1 MDTVVASNNWLQT
14 DITTKENMITS
25 ITRFPLSPELER
37 DALRQELEAVAP
49 QFKTIPGLIRKY
61 FLLGEDGNTCGGVY
75 LWDSMAEA
83 RAFSEGPLRAM
94 IRQKFSVDP
103 HISYYET
110 PVIVDGERA
119 AA

>member
-1 MDTVVASNNWLQT
+1 
-14 DITTKENMITS
+14 MITS
-25 ITRFPLSPELER
+25 ITRFPLTTGLQR
-37 DALRQELEAVAP
+37 DALKQDLEAVAP

-61 FLLGEDGNTCGGVY
+61 FLLADDGSACGGVY
-75 LWDSMAEA
+75 LWESMAEA

-103 HISYYET
+103 QINYYET
-110 PVIVDGERA
+110 PIIVDGERA

>member
-1 MDTVVASNNWLQT
+1 
-14 DITTKENMITS
+14 MITS

-37 DALRQELEAVAP
+37 DALRKELEAVAP

-61 FLLGEDGNTCGGVY
+61 FLLAEDGSTCGGVY
-75 LWDSMAEA
+75 VWDSMAEA

-103 HISYYET
+103 QINYYET